1 MSKRILAF
9 CVVVVL
15 LFSCAAADDAAGG
28 VFSQSGSVSISTREY
43 QRLKQFEKLAVLMDL
58 TERYYDGEYD
68 MDKMIDSAASGLM
81 EGIGDI
87 YSFYYPKEKMEQF
100 NEESLG
106 QYKGIGVM
114 LLADPS
120 DKLITITRV
129 FRNSPAEKAG
139 LQSGDKIVYIND
151 VYYSAYEMQDAVN
164 VMRGAEEPLKLTVLR
179 KDEGKEFEVVSA
191 HVDINYVE
199 YEILDGN
206 IGYVIVYDFLGDS
219 AKGFQEAIDL
229 FQKNNVQ
236 GMIIDLR
243 NNGGGIVDDAVRIAD
258 MILPYGTVVSMIDK
272 DGEKT
277 EELIDFDYYD
287 VPIAVLVNRYSASA
301 SEILSGAIRDF
312 GAGVLVGEKTF
323 GKGVVQGAME
333 FKDGSGVQITMA
345 KYYTPKG
352 YNIHGTGLE
361 PDVAVA
367 LDEDVV
373 TIYGINNLPREKD
386 SQLQMAIQIL
396 RGEIA
401 TDDEA
406 VRRAVD
412 TMKHRAPAMP
422 DPVEFPTEA
431 GKSGD

>member
-1 MSKRILAF
+1 
-9 CVVVVL
+9 
-15 LFSCAAADDAAGG
+15 
-28 VFSQSGSVSISTREY
+28 
-43 QRLKQFEKLAVLMDL
+43 
-58 TERYYDGEYD
+58 
-68 MDKMIDSAASGLM
+68 MIDSAASGLM

-164 VMRGAEEPLKLTVLR
+164 VMRGAQEPLKLTVLR

-206 IGYVIVYDFLGDS
+206 IGYVIIYDFLGDS

-229 FQKNNVQ
+229 FQKNHVQ

-272 DGEKT
+272 DGMRT

-386 SQLQMAIQIL
+386 SQLQMALQIL

-422 DPVEFPTEA
+422 DPVELPTETE
-431 GKSGD
+431 KTED